1 MNDTS
6 PDLIYKKIN
15 RKRRIVFIIALAATV
30 VAFLLDICVGSSGM
44 SPIGVIETLIA
55 GPNGDE
61 VNTLIIW
68 SIRLPMTVTSVFVGA
83 SLALAGLQV
92 QTITNNPLSS
102 PYTLGISAGASF
114 GAAISITLGISVMGI
129 QWIGTSLMAF
139 IFAIGISLSIFFI
152 GKKRG
157 MGTSTLIL
165 TGIIMNFFFTALQQ
179 YLQYSAS
186 AEIAQ
191 IISNWSFGNLSRA
204 SWTSATVGGV
214 IFIIGYILLRG
225 FAWRLTAL
233 TAGEERAVS
242 LGIDVEK
249 LKICTFV
256 ICAFLI
262 AGAVGFIGTVAFIGL
277 VAPHCARL
285 LIGEDQRYLTP
296 VTVVF
301 GSLIMLLSSALS
313 KFLSSGSML
322 PVGIITSVVGVP
334 FLFVLLMREER

>member
-1 MNDTS
+1 MQDIS

-15 RKRRIVFIIALAATV
+15 RRRTIVFIIALAATIC
-30 VAFLLDICVGSSGM
+30 AFLLDICVGSSGM
-44 SPIGVIETLIA
+44 SPFDVIRTLWK
-55 GPNGDE
+55 GPDGDE

-114 GAAISITLGISVMGI
+114 GAAISITLGISIAGV
-129 QWIGTSLMAF
+129 QWIGTAF
-139 IFAIGISLSIFFI
+139 LAFMFAIGVSLAIFFI

-157 MGTSTLIL
+157 LGTSTLIL

-186 AEIAQ
+186 AEVAQ

-204 SWTSATVGGV
+204 SWTSAAVGGV
-214 IFIIGYILLRG
+214 IFIIGYAILRN
-225 FAWRLTAL
+225 FAWCLTGL

-249 LKICTFV
+249 LRISTFV

-262 AGAVGFIGTVAFIGL
+262 SGAVGFIGTVAFIGL

-296 VTVVF
+296 VTVTF

-334 FLFVLLMREER
+334 FLFVLLMREEK